1 MSFLKGAALALLL
14 LFSYAPARANSF
26 LSLDAPTIEFTV
38 EGMDYKEDLDVFVWQ
53 ERKVWIPLGELW
65 FWATARYTEGGD
77 IELIVEME
85 GEGEENFV
93 FPLQG
98 RDRQDFW
105 EAQNH
110 IFVRLKIMR
119 SNCFIGS
126 HEVESTEQTI
136 FK

>member
-1 MSFLKGAALALLL
+1 MNIKCAALALLL
-14 LFSYAPARANSF
+14 LFSCAPASANSF
-26 LSLDAPTIEFTV
+26 VSMDAPTIEFTV
-38 EGMDYKEDLDVFVWQ
+38 EGMDYKEDLDVFVQ
-53 ERKVWIPLGELW
+53 QNRKVWIPLGELW
-65 FWATARYTEGGD
+65 FWATARYTEDGNVA
-77 IELIVEME
+77 LIVELE
-85 GEGEENFV
+85 DEDEESFV

-126 HEVESTEQTI
+126 HEVELTEQTI

>member
-1 MSFLKGAALALLL
+1 MNIKCAALALLL
-14 LFSYAPARANSF
+14 LFSCAPASANSF
-26 LSLDAPTIEFTV
+26 LSMDAPTIEFTV

>member
-1 MSFLKGAALALLL
+1 MNIKCAALALLL
-14 LFSYAPARANSF
+14 LFSYAPAHANSF

-65 FWATARYTEGGD
+65 FWATARYTEGRD
-77 IELIVEME
+77 IELIVEIE

-110 IFVRLKIMR
+110 IFVRLKIMH
-119 SNCFIGS
+119 SDCFHGS
-126 HEVESTEQTI
+126 FEVESTEQTI